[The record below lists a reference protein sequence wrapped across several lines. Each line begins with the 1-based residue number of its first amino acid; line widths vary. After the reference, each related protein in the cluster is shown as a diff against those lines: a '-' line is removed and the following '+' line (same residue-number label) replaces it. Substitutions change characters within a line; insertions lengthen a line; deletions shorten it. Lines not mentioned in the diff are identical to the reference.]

1 MTTRKNKTV
10 PRLSRLPVVLLLSL
24 ASVGTLACKPRGQT
38 TAPNASGWEARA
50 LQLERAVAEDPDD
63 ATAWRDLAHVRWI
76 HLGQPDVARGL
87 LEANAEQRGDL
98 ASRLSL
104 VVMGDAR
111 LDVGAVE
118 KHGHALVKA
127 AAAMRPG
134 DPQRGFA
141 DAAAEYTAR
150 RLAAVH
156 GDLPGMDKRFVA
168 MFDPVLADIDAG
180 KATLSYAA
188 LQPLISLRAAIA
200 RRRGNEYRP
209 YYAREGCV
217 QDWTVGPL
225 TGHLGPLE
233 LPAVDVGQ
241 PLVADEDAELAELA
255 CVVRVWNPTPG
266 PGVRR
271 MQAQVDV
278 PGDAFMLQAGAEQPS
293 RFYVDGHLVHR
304 TDGVDRFAPDRVTLR
319 VAVQPGKHQ
328 LDVVTTV
335 PSERAWVMVR
345 ATDLDAQPL
354 KTKAGGTPGAGSAPK
369 AVRRTAGWLEP
380 LAPLSDPLYA
390 PLRAVLEID
399 DALAEGDSDRAE
411 RQLFTLGKAKR
422 FADGFRTRAR
432 FERAD
437 PSRGRTVS
445 AAREQKALQ
454 TALKLDPSLD
464 SARLRLLRLALERGE
479 DQDVADDLEALPPDR
494 LRSVDGE
501 MLRYQVLRRLDREH
515 PAEQAL
521 DRAETINPSSCRV
534 LLARRSI
541 ARERDDVQS
550 EDRLVDKLA
559 ACAGSLEI
567 RARLARRRGDYD
579 KARALWL
586 ESLDRTPDDVEA
598 LEELAA
604 LAAQLGEYDKAKG
617 YLERILQL
625 NPFRVSSQLALADL
639 AASQGQPERARESL
653 RAALAQ
659 IPHSNVLRRAASTLG
674 IPDDLDSFRI
684 DGSEALASYRASGVS
699 YEGVAEVLVLDRSI
713 VRVYDNGGQRQIVH
727 IMAHLQ
733 TKEALD
739 RYGEMSIPEGAQL
752 LALHT
757 IKPDG
762 TRREPELITGK
773 EGLSLRNLEVGDVVE
788 YEFVVDQGPA
798 GPMPGYV
805 DVSTFRF
812 QSLDVPYHRSEL
824 QVIHPASM
832 AIESDRRNDPPEEI
846 VEKHGD
852 LVSRLWRAHEVPRR
866 GVEPGHRSL
875 LEELPNVHVYT
886 QPNTDDYLGSLA
898 VQIRGS
904 QRSNPALRRLVRQ
917 LTKDATDDRDKLMT
931 LWTWV
936 VENVEDRGDLTVPAT
951 LTHAA
956 RGGNRLM
963 LLRAMLDLAGVD
975 VQLWLAR
982 DAYGV
987 APLSGGHPLLEGYD
1001 TAVLAVKLPGRKD
1014 RQMVLTASK
1023 VMPPGYLP
1031 PGLRGTRALRLQLS
1045 EDEPASG
1052 PVTVPAMTDV
1062 VDRRAWDLHLAL
1074 SSDGGGTVSGTIE
1087 LQGMEAVFWRQA
1099 LADVDRDRI
1108 EEVFQQAELSWLR
1121 GATLSELQIEGE
1133 KDLDAPLRLRFSAEA
1148 RGVGIAQ
1155 DGALVLRATPM
1166 PLNTAGRYAAL
1177 PKRTTGLVVPYAPLQ
1192 VAELTYTI
1200 DGMSKVVAPDD
1211 AKIASKYGEFTR
1223 TSAVGGAGKLTLTV
1237 RSSLQPGVVDP
1248 AGYPGLADFAQAVD
1262 AAEQAVIVAK

>member
-1 MTTRKNKTV
+1 MSRTV
-10 PRLSRLPVVLLLSL
+10 SRLSRLAIPLLLSL
-24 ASVGTLACKPRGQT
+24 ASMGTLACKPRGQT
-38 TAPNASGWEARA
+38 NAPQASGWQARA
-50 LQLERAVAEDPDD
+50 LELERVVAEDPDN
-63 ATAWRDLAHVRWI
+63 ASAWRDLAHIRWI
-76 HLGQPDVARGL
+76 HLGQPAVARGL

-104 VVMGDAR
+104 VVMADAR
-111 LDVGAVE
+111 LDAAAVE

-127 AAAMRPG
+127 AAKTPAK
-134 DPQRGFA
+134 DPQRVFA
-141 DAAAEYTAR
+141 FAAAEYTAR
-150 RLAAVH
+150 RLAAIH

-168 MFDPVLADIDAG
+168 MFDPLLADLDAG
-180 KATLSYAA
+180 QAALSFAA

-200 RRRGNEYRP
+200 RRRGSDYRP
-209 YYAREGCV
+209 FYVREGCV

-233 LPAVDVGQ
+233 LPTVDVGKS
-241 PLVADEDAELAELA
+241 LVPDKDAELAQLA

-271 MQAQVDV
+271 MQAEVDV
-278 PGDAFMLQAGAEQPS
+278 AEDAFVLEAGAEQPS

-304 TDGVDRFAPDRVTLR
+304 NDAVDRFAPDRVTLR
-319 VAVQPGKHQ
+319 VEVSPGKHR

-335 PSERAWVMVR
+335 PSERSWVMVR
-345 ATDLDAQPL
+345 ATDLHGKPL
-354 KTKAGGTPGAGSAPK
+354 EARAGSGAAGVGPEPK
-369 AVRRTAGWLEP
+369 VDRRTARWAKP
-380 LAPLSDPLYA
+380 LPPLGQPLYA
-390 PLRAVLEID
+390 PLRALLEID

-411 RQLFTLGKAKR
+411 RQLLALGKAKR
-422 FADGFRTRAR
+422 FADGYRTRAR

-454 TALKLDPSLD
+454 TALKLDPTLD

-479 DQDVADDLEALPPDR
+479 DQDVADDLEALGPDR

-521 DRAETINPSSCRV
+521 ARAETINPQSCRV

-541 ARERDDVQS
+541 ARERDDVRA
-550 EDRLVDKLA
+550 EDQLVEKLA

-586 ESLDRTPDDVEA
+586 ETLDRTPDDVEA

-604 LAAQLGEYDKAKG
+604 LAAQLGEYDKAKR

-659 IPHSNVLRRAASTLG
+659 IPHSNVLHRAASTLG

-739 RYGEMSIPEGAQL
+739 RYGEMSIPDGAQL

-832 AIESDRRNDPPEEI
+832 AIKSDRRNDPPEEI
-846 VEKHGD
+846 VETHGD
-852 LVSRLWRAHEVPRR
+852 LVSRLWRAREVPRR

-886 QPNTDDYLGSLA
+886 QPSTDDYLGSLA

-917 LTKDATDDRDKLMT
+917 LTKDAADDQDKLTT

-936 VENVEDRGDLTVPAT
+936 VDNVEDRGDLTVPAT

-963 LLRAMLDLAGVD
+963 LLRAMLELAGVD
-975 VQLWLAR
+975 AELWLAR

-987 APLSGGHPLLEGYD
+987 TPLSGGHPLLEGYD

-1031 PGLRGTRALRLQLS
+1031 PGLRGTKALRLQLS

-1062 VDRRAWDLHLAL
+1062 VDRRAWDLQLAL

-1121 GATLSELQIEGE
+1121 GATLSELQIDGE

-1148 RGVGIAQ
+1148 RGVGIPQ

-1200 DGMSKVVAPDD
+1200 DGVSKVVAPDD
-1211 AKIASKYGEFTR
+1211 AKIASKFGEFTR

-1262 AAEQAVIVAK
+1262 AAEQAVIVAR